1 MKFNL
6 SEITDRQIWGDMRF
20 FGHELNYFLIQL
32 LCTFLPF
39 GIISMIL
46 QKLAPLPISKQFF
59 VVTLF
64 CHAFHIFFTLRKSL
78 EIFGCSI
85 IDNF

>member
-46 QKLAPLPISKQFF
+46 QKISSFANLKTVFLLLLYFAMLFTFSSPSEFFWKFLAAL
-59 VVTLF
+59 
-64 CHAFHIFFTLRKSL
+64 
-78 EIFGCSI
+78 
-85 IDNF
+85 